1 MNFAN
6 VYVALDDKDTTFEWQ
21 EEAFAERNPQLRGL
35 KISPVWD
42 ALRFEPRFKDL
53 LNRSGLPEK

>member
-6 VYVALDDKDTTFEWQ
+6 VYVALDDKDTTFEWL
-21 EEAFAERNPQLRGL
+21 EEVFAERNPQLRGL

-42 ALRFEPRFKDL
+42 ALRFDPALQRLTESDRL
-53 LNRSGLPEK
+53 A